1 MFYECIFC
9 HLDGTLLVITNL
21 YLRALINEA
30 TQIFADMSIEC
41 INNSSRLFASHLVL
55 TYN

>member
-1 MFYECIFC
+1 MFYECIIC

-21 YLRALINEA
+21 YLRVLINEA